1 MVAAILE
8 VASTGAT
15 KAVHDDPPNQDV
27 SPYACRVDT
36 ASAVASLMFVETD
49 GPGPF
54 LDATVLCQETGIRA
68 INLILPPETHTFE
81 VCPSFETV
89 ILTS

>member
-15 KAVHDDPPNQDV
+15 KAVRDDPPNQDV

-36 ASAVASLMFVETD
+36 ASAVASLMFVGTS
-49 GPGPF
+49 GPLFFGRDRFMPRNG
-54 LDATVLCQETGIRA
+54 DKS
-68 INLILPPETHTFE
+68 HKSD
-81 VCPSFETV
+81 PST
-89 ILTS
+89 

>member
-36 ASAVASLMFVETD
+36 ASAVASLIFVLRPQDRDRFWT
-49 GPGPF
+49 
-54 LDATVLCQETGIRA
+54 LVLCQETGIRA

>member
-8 VASTGAT
+8 VASTSAT

-36 ASAVASLMFVETD
+36 ASAVASLMFVENLRTVV
-49 GPGPF
+49 
-54 LDATVLCQETGIRA
+54 LYATVLCQETGIRA
-68 INLILPPETHTFE
+68 ISLILPPETHTFE
-81 VCPSFETV
+81 VCPS
-89 ILTS
+89 LKL

>member
-36 ASAVASLMFVETD
+36 ASAVASLIFVLR
-49 GPGPF
+49 P
-54 LDATVLCQETGIRA
+54 LDRCFYTLVLCQETEIRA
-68 INLILPPETHTFE
+68 INLPLPPETHTFE
-81 VCPSFETV
+81 VCPS
-89 ILTS
+89 LKL

>member
-15 KAVHDDPPNQDV
+15 KAVHDDPPNPDV
-27 SPYACRVDT
+27 SPCACRVDT
-36 ASAVASLMFVETD
+36 ASAVASLIFVLRPRDRCFERL
-49 GPGPF
+49 F
-54 LDATVLCQETGIRA
+54 LCQETGIRA

-81 VCPSFETV
+81 VCPS
-89 ILTS
+89 LKL

>member
-15 KAVHDDPPNQDV
+15 KAVRDDPPNQDV

-36 ASAVASLMFVETD
+36 ASAVASLMFVGTS
-49 GPGPF
+49 GTVVFWTRPF
-54 LDATVLCQETGIRA
+54 LCQETGIRA
-68 INLILPPETHTFE
+68 INLILPPETHAFE
-81 VCPSFETV
+81 VCPS
-89 ILTS
+89 LKL